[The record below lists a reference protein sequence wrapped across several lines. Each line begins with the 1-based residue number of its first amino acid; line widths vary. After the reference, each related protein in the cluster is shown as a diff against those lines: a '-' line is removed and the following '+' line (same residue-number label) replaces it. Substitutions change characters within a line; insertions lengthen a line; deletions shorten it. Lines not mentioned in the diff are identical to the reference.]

1 MHVLRCLPCLHGIR
15 PMTYNCYFTI
25 LDPNEGKIKDWGE
38 PLTQSKAKSSDIQ
51 TLRPASSMV

>member
-1 MHVLRCLPCLHGIR
+1 
-15 PMTYNCYFTI
+15 MTYNCYFTI